1 MQEAKS
7 REAIAEIR
15 METKALE
22 TGGNFGRK
30 TVINRAIEEAW
41 LIGGG
46 GVNNMQRHGRGE
58 EISQAGIDK
67 KRVLGGRFKTGDRTV
82 AGVSEDSKEAGG
94 AGRD

>member
-1 MQEAKS
+1 
-7 REAIAEIR
+7 
-15 METKALE
+15 
-22 TGGNFGRK
+22 
-30 TVINRAIEEAW
+30 
-41 LIGGG
+41 
-46 GVNNMQRHGRGE
+46 MQRHGRGE

>member
-30 TVINRAIEEAW
+30 TVINRVIEEAW
-41 LIGGG
+41 LMG

-58 EISQAGIDK
+58 EVSQAGIDK